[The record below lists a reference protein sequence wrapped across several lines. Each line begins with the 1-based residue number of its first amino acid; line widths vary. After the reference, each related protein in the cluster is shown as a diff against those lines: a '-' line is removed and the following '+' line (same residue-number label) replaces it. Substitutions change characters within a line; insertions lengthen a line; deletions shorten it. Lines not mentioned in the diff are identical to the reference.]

1 MELNQTLNNYC
12 ERIGPE
18 FWAEPWNAVTN
29 AVFLIAALAAFVMWR
44 KKTPDDGVGLLLIA
58 IVFATGIGSFLFHT
72 FATRWAM
79 LADIIPITLFI
90 HIYLLCALRR
100 FLCLPWVVVGAMLIG
115 YFVLS
120 PMVGEVWQPVIGSS
134 AFYLPALLAI
144 FVVGGFFH
152 GRNAR
157 FGRDVLLTGVLF
169 AMSLTFRSLDGHVCG
184 DFARGTHFMWHICN
198 GVVLFSLL
206 RVLIAQR
213 AEYTNRRSH

>member
-1 MELNQTLNNYC
+1 MDLSETLNNYC

-29 AVFLIAALAAFVMWR
+29 AVFLIVALGALVMWR
-44 KKTPDDGVGLLLIA
+44 KKTPDDRVGLLLIV
-58 IVFATGIGSFLFHT
+58 IVLATGIGSFLFHT

-90 HIYLLCALRR
+90 YLYLLCALRR
-100 FLCLPWVVVGAMLIG
+100 FLCLPWVIVIAMLIG
-115 YFVLS
+115 FVILS

-144 FVVGGFFH
+144 FVVGGFFY

-157 FGRDVLLTGVLF
+157 LGRDVLLTGVLF
-169 AMSLTFRSLDGHVCG
+169 ATSLTFRGLDGPVCG
-184 DFARGTHFMWHICN
+184 DFAMGTHFLWHIFN

-206 RVLIAQR
+206 RVLIVQR
-213 AEYTNRRSH
+213 AEYTQ